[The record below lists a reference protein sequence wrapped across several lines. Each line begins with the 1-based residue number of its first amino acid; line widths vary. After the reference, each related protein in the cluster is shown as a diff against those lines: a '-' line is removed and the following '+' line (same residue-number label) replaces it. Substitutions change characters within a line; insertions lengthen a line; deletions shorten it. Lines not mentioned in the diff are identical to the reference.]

1 MAKFEFGD
9 NVRIKENKFVIDS
22 PFVAAMDGKPAQFYS
37 CYNGNVPYTLAE
49 SEIELL
55 PPEEKKADVVVIPK
69 YETVEEKIAKRLKG
83 LIDFNADYV
92 VSFSAGHIKVR
103 EVQKDDKI
111 VFEDDFDFLNRG

>member
-1 MAKFEFGD
+1 MYIGR
-9 NVRIKENKFVIDS
+9 VLYLVVITS
-22 PFVAAMDGKPAQFYS
+22 YS
-37 CYNGNVPYTLAE
+37 IHYTKLYE
-49 SEIELL
+49 
-55 PPEEKKADVVVIPK
+55 EEKKADVVVIPK